1 MATPMPSGAPLG
13 AKLVEI
19 RKKWGWFVAAG
30 IAMIFFGMIALGNL
44 FAATVAVMV
53 VTGVML
59 IVAGVVEIIQAFGAK
74 TWGKTIYWLLSGL
87 LYAAAGV
94 IALIDPALAAAGF
107 TLMLAAV
114 LFAVGV
120 LRVIAGFDARP
131 GEGWGWMVA
140 AGVFTVLFG
149 ILIGVGWPINSI
161 WLIGMILG
169 IDLIFQGVAWISFG
183 FALRAKR

>member
-1 MATPMPSGAPLG
+1 MASSTHSTGSLG
-13 AKLVEI
+13 GKLVEV

-30 IAMIFFGMIALGNL
+30 IAMIIFGMIALGNL
-44 FAATVAVMV
+44 FAATIAVIY
-53 VTGVML
+53 VTGAML

-74 TWGKTIYWLLSGL
+74 SWGKVAYWLLSGL
-87 LYAAAGV
+87 LYAVAGILMFTNPLFAAGV
-94 IALIDPALAAAGF
+94 F
-107 TLMLAAV
+107 TLLLAVA

-120 LRVIAGFDARP
+120 LRIIAGFDAKP
-131 GEGWGWMVA
+131 AEGWGWMVA

-149 ILIGVGWPINSI
+149 VLIGVGWPINSI

-183 FALRAKR
+183 FALKPKS

>member
-1 MATPMPSGAPLG
+1 MANSMQSGTPLG
-13 AKLVEI
+13 SKIVEI

-30 IAMIFFGMIALGNL
+30 VAMVIFGMVALGNL
-44 FAATVAVMV
+44 FAATLAVML

-59 IVAGVVEIIQAFGAK
+59 IVAGVVEIVQAFGAK

-94 IALIDPALAAAGF
+94 IAIIDPALAAAGF

-120 LRVIAGFDARP
+120 LRIIAGFDAKP
-131 GEGWGWMVA
+131 AAGWGWMVA

-149 ILIGVGWPINSI
+149 ILIGVGWPINSV
-161 WLIGMILG
+161 WLIGLILG
-169 IDLIFQGVAWISFG
+169 VDLIFQGVAWVSFG
-183 FALRAKR
+183 LALRPKN